1 MRFPCQCLNRPRG
14 LALIDLKTDKTALR
28 RTLRSARDQ
37 LTDEQRQLACQS
49 AHQHL
54 GNWTLWQS
62 ARVIASYLPHQS
74 EFDPSELLAH
84 RRPESQV
91 VCPRVV
97 GTAMTF
103 HLWQDG
109 DATETTIGGVRQPV
123 ASATPVSIETIDLFI
138 TPLLGCGRTGMRLG
152 YGGGF
157 YDRLFVTARGFRLG
171 VGFAQQH
178 IGDWQS
184 EAHDKPLD
192 GFLSDAGLVLFSPE
206 H

>member
-1 MRFPCQCLNRPRG
+1 M
-14 LALIDLKTDKTALR
+14 ADIKTDKTALR
-28 RTLRSARDQ
+28 LGLRSARDR
-37 LTDEQRQLACQS
+37 LTDEQRHLACRS
-49 AHQHL
+49 AHKHL
-54 GNWTLWQS
+54 DNWPIWQS

-84 RRPESQV
+84 RRSGSQV

-97 GTAMTF
+97 GTTLRF
-103 HLWQDG
+103 HLWQEG
-109 DATETTIGGVRQPV
+109 DATETTIGGVLQPV
-123 ASATPVSIETIDLFI
+123 ASAEPVSIESIDLFI

-171 VGFAQQH
+171 VGYAQQH
-178 IGDWQS
+178 IDDWQA
-184 EAHDKPLD
+184 EPHDKRLD
-192 GFLSDAGLVLFSPE
+192 GFLSDSALVLFPVE

>member
-1 MRFPCQCLNRPRG
+1 MT
-14 LALIDLKTDKTALR
+14 DLKSEKIALR

-37 LTDEQRQLACQS
+37 LTGEQRHRACQS
-49 AHQHL
+49 AHKHL
-54 GNWTLWQS
+54 DNWPIWQS

-74 EFDPSELLAH
+74 EFDPSGLLAH
-84 RRPESQV
+84 RRPGSQV
-91 VCPRVV
+91 AYPRVV
-97 GTAMTF
+97 GTTLTF

-109 DATETTIGGVRQPV
+109 DASETIMGGVRQPV
-123 ASATPVSIETIDLFI
+123 AAAIPVEIDTVDLFV

-171 VGFAQQH
+171 VGYAQQY
-178 IGDWQS
+178 IGDWQE
-184 EAHDKPLD
+184 EAHDKPLN
-192 GFLSDAGLVLFSPE
+192 GFLSDSGLVLFPPE